1 MHRSQG
7 AVPGPVRLLVR
18 LRAMIITTTAKKNA
32 VRSVS
37 IPSFQASRL
46 ISLTRCED
54 SWPSQFALEFRG
66 MVRGYR
72 YSRADS
78 VSSDTPP

>member
-1 MHRSQG
+1 
-7 AVPGPVRLLVR
+7 
-18 LRAMIITTTAKKNA
+18 MIITTPAKKN
-32 VRSVS
+32 VVGSVS

-66 MVRGYR
+66 MFE
-72 YSRADS
+72 
-78 VSSDTPP
+78 DTDIHERTQYLLIRRHH